1 MHSREHVCILRWKI
15 SRNGDYDLPQYFEG
29 STENDQRGTFRK
41 ICPWRQFPEYGRTR
55 TGAFY
60 RKSLTELM
68 HGNLAV
74 QMDGDL
80 FKVILSFEEYQEDKK
95 Q

>member
-1 MHSREHVCILRWKI
+1 METVPGI
-15 SRNGDYDLPQYFEG
+15 
-29 STENDQRGTFRK
+29 RK
-41 ICPWRQFPEYGRTR
+41 DTDWGFLSQKADR
-55 TGAFY
+55 ADA
-60 RKSLTELM
+60 
-68 HGNLAV
+68 GNLAV